1 MLKIG
6 FPRRFINK
14 AYIEL
19 QISLPNRI
27 RYVPNV
33 NKRSDPNYSCRTL
46 VKNSILNKKIIN
58 RQHLIEPNYTQLKL
72 CSGTSNAQAA
82 AIESQSYFR
91 TIESD
96 PRNHD
101 ERHLGRIYTM
111 PGKRL
116 MFPSLWIRNDFS
128 QPLMLFRV
136 FTYSWRCET
145 TGCYDG
151 EVAQRSYSQKV
162 VGVATTFWR
171 ALISYTSTSTGSHK
185 LSEPNQGKGDYL

>member
-6 FPRRFINK
+6 YPRRFINK
-14 AYIEL
+14 AYIDL

-33 NKRSDPNYSCRTL
+33 NKISDTNYTCRTL
-46 VKNSILNKKIIN
+46 VKNSSLNKKIIN

-82 AIESQSYFR
+82 AVESQSYFR
-91 TIESD
+91 TQESD

-111 PGKRL
+111 PGKHL
-116 MFPSLWIRNDFS
+116 MCSLLPESEIILFDPHLSTANALSDIYLQLKMRHDWVLQRRGCPTLLFPKSSWSCNNFS
-128 QPLMLFRV
+128 V
-136 FTYSWRCET
+136 
-145 TGCYDG
+145 
-151 EVAQRSYSQKV
+151 
-162 VGVATTFWR
+162 
-171 ALISYTSTSTGSHK
+171 STHFLYVNQHWK
-185 LSEPNQGKGDYL
+185 L

>member
-6 FPRRFINK
+6 YPRRFINK
-14 AYIEL
+14 AYIDL

-27 RYVPNV
+27 RNVPNV
-33 NKRSDPNYSCRTL
+33 NKISDTNYTCRTL
-46 VKNSILNKKIIN
+46 VKNSSLNKKIIN

-82 AIESQSYFR
+82 AVESQSYFR
-91 TIESD
+91 TQESD

-116 MFPSLWIRNDFS
+116 MCFLLPKSELILFGPHFSTAKALSNIYLQLKMRNDWVLQRRGCPTLLFPKTSWSCNNFLASTHFS
-128 QPLMLFRV
+128 YVNQH
-136 FTYSWRCET
+136 W
-145 TGCYDG
+145 
-151 EVAQRSYSQKV
+151 
-162 VGVATTFWR
+162 
-171 ALISYTSTSTGSHK
+171 K
-185 LSEPNQGKGDYL
+185 L

>member
-33 NKRSDPNYSCRTL
+33 NKISDPNYSCRTL

-72 CSGTSNAQAA
+72 CSLASNAQAA

-116 MFPSLWIRNDFS
+116 MFPSL
-128 QPLMLFRV
+128 
-136 FTYSWRCET
+136 
-145 TGCYDG
+145 
-151 EVAQRSYSQKV
+151 
-162 VGVATTFWR
+162 
-171 ALISYTSTSTGSHK
+171 
-185 LSEPNQGKGDYL
+185 

>member
-6 FPRRFINK
+6 YPRRFINK
-14 AYIEL
+14 AYIDL

-27 RYVPNV
+27 RNVPNV
-33 NKRSDPNYSCRTL
+33 NKISDTNYTCRTL
-46 VKNSILNKKIIN
+46 VKNSSLNKKIIN

-82 AIESQSYFR
+82 AVESQSYFR
-91 TIESD
+91 TQESD

-116 MFPSLWIRNDFS
+116 MCFLLPKSELIFLIS
-128 QPLMLFRV
+128 QPLRLFRI
-136 FTYSWRCET
+136 FTYS
-145 TGCYDG
+145 
-151 EVAQRSYSQKV
+151 
-162 VGVATTFWR
+162 
-171 ALISYTSTSTGSHK
+171 
-185 LSEPNQGKGDYL
+185 

>member
-19 QISLPNRI
+19 QISLPYRI

-33 NKRSDPNYSCRTL
+33 NKISDPNYSCRTL
-46 VKNSILNKKIIN
+46 VKNAILNKKIIN

-72 CSGTSNAQAA
+72 CSGASNAQAA

-116 MFPSLWIRNDFS
+116 MFPSL
-128 QPLMLFRV
+128 
-136 FTYSWRCET
+136 
-145 TGCYDG
+145 
-151 EVAQRSYSQKV
+151 
-162 VGVATTFWR
+162 
-171 ALISYTSTSTGSHK
+171 
-185 LSEPNQGKGDYL
+185 

>member
-6 FPRRFINK
+6 YPRRFINK
-14 AYIEL
+14 AYIDL

-27 RYVPNV
+27 RNVPNV
-33 NKRSDPNYSCRTL
+33 NKISDTNYTCRTL
-46 VKNSILNKKIIN
+46 VKNSSLNKKIIN

-82 AIESQSYFR
+82 VIESQSYFR
-91 TIESD
+91 TLESD

-116 MFPSLWIRNDFS
+116 MCFLLPESKIILSGRHFSTANVLLGIYLQPKMRNDLVLQRRGCPTLLFPKNSWSCNNFS
-128 QPLMLFRV
+128 ASTLFLYV
-136 FTYSWRCET
+136 NQHW
-145 TGCYDG
+145 
-151 EVAQRSYSQKV
+151 
-162 VGVATTFWR
+162 
-171 ALISYTSTSTGSHK
+171 K
-185 LSEPNQGKGDYL
+185 L